1 MFDFTS
7 SIKAGIAAAE
17 TAAENTKEIYEVFD
31 ELTKQIESFSDGKLT
46 VKLENSPDVWGG
58 RNGLLSTFGMGAI
71 GAVVSGANLASAAAA
86 LGETGSNVKK
96 KISLMLIDTQNG
108 NQKAAL
114 ATVDISKLG
123 YPVKFTY
130 GDQVSN
136 ASDKESLGMILSAIL
151 QHPDSGK
158 AMTRMMAPMI
168 ETKTPREPL

>member
-1 MFDFTS
+1 
-7 SIKAGIAAAE
+7 
-17 TAAENTKEIYEVFD
+17 
-31 ELTKQIESFSDGKLT
+31 
-46 VKLENSPDVWGG
+46 
-58 RNGLLSTFGMGAI
+58 
-71 GAVVSGANLASAAAA
+71 
-86 LGETGSNVKK
+86 
-96 KISLMLIDTQNG
+96 MLIDTQNV

-168 ETKTPREPL
+168 EAKTPREPL

>member
-17 TAAENTKEIYEVFD
+17 TAEENTKEIHEVFD
-31 ELTKQIESFSDGKLT
+31 ELATQVECFSNGKLT
-46 VKLENSPDVWGG
+46 VKLENTPDVWGG
-58 RNGLLSTFGMGAI
+58 RNGLLSAALGIGAI
-71 GAVVSGANLASAAAA
+71 GAVVSGANIASAAS
-86 LGETGSNVKK
+86 LGEAGSNIKK
-96 KISLMLIDTQNG
+96 KISLMLINTQPP

-114 ATVDISKLG
+114 ATVDMSKLG

-158 AMTRMMAPMI
+158 AITRMIGP
-168 ETKTPREPL
+168 